1 MPQGYVLNIDD
12 SFLNKLNE
20 ADARIAKLA
29 TTSQETQSKVI
40 ASFQAMAAQ
49 GVDEFIKKLKEAK
62 SQLSQLGN
70 IQGGNNKVNIKIQG
84 LDIVGNQAASAIDSI
99 NKLIDTLNN
108 LRQVGGQQFLG
119 GVNNLARQTLREM
132 NKEANRMKKTFD
144 SLEES
149 IKNYGISAT
158 DLAKKLAEA
167 RKAQSDFNNIAKQQA
182 QSDVQGLIGM
192 KGQQKTLN
200 ELKNYANELKRTM
213 ANLDPNSQEWRQL
226 NEIYKETNRE
236 IKKINNSM
244 KDMHE
249 KSKGLMAQL
258 NKFRQLIA
266 LAFSVSRI
274 TNFANKLLE
283 VRKEFELQQRSLEA
297 LLQNKDEADRLWQR
311 TIDLAVKSPYTVKE
325 LVTYTKQLAAYRIE
339 TEKLYDT
346 NKMLADIS
354 SGLGVDMQ
362 RLILAFG
369 QVKAAN
375 YLRGTELRQFSEA
388 GVNILGELAKYFSE
402 LENRAISVGDVFE
415 RVSKRMVSFSDVE
428 EVLKRLTS
436 EGGTFYRMQ
445 EIQSETLRG
454 LLSNLQDTIDL
465 MLNDIGKANDSTL
478 KNMVLSVK
486 SVVENWRE
494 IAFVLEKVIKFMT
507 LSKLASLA
515 MANGLRKAGDAAL
528 WGSKQ
533 FATLNGLTLQNSMQV
548 KALGSGWTKFINILK
563 VGGIR
568 TLGAIQSSIY
578 GIGYALKSLIPI
590 LAIGVFLELW
600 RRMTKASRA
609 AKELKKSLQEIFNQD
624 NTSLESQID
633 GYKNLVTRLEQAN
646 KGTKARADIIAKLN
660 SQYGEHLNF
669 IVDEETAID
678 NLRQAYDGVV
688 DSMKEK
694 QSLATFEKGME
705 AIAKSYGESLNDAK
719 DAFYDLFSG
728 ASIKSAKSNLSYIV
742 PTKKEIDDIYAIIQQ
757 RSRELNAEQLDDLS
771 EQSKLVQEVV
781 KNYYGEEFSL
791 VRDYGKSIEL
801 LDILVDKKKQE
812 LELQKDIN
820 ALYGQTL
827 HSREAN
833 LALEQ
838 LQNKYAEKRRE
849 IESSGASKFD
859 VNKQLN
865 ELITQEKLDVID
877 LKVKFNIIEP
887 KAGEEQKQKIIN
899 WATTITKSINDTIQ
913 SELGEM
919 FSEEDLA
926 KVFITQ
932 GMQESQS
939 VGEYLKG
946 IESSW
951 ERQNSIIAEQISL
964 KSEGH
969 TIDETILNN
978 AIRLEELYRKVAK
991 LLGIELKYEERIN
1004 DETRES
1010 INNQLPLKYQIS
1022 LEESLKS
1029 QTALLAEANK
1039 KKEEAIKYQ
1048 EMLNASQAEGVTIS
1062 NEQLAKAEED
1072 VKYWEKR
1079 WKLLGGTKKQGGGDR
1094 SNSLYDER
1102 IKVIDDMNKKYK
1114 ELNKTLSKSE
1124 SMQGAFSAYID
1135 AFAKAFEGIKWIPK
1149 NVKNMTPQQFV
1160 SQVLNFPN
1168 EDDLV
1173 RFLDRL
1179 AKEPMK
1185 AFEQIKVELAKGE
1198 YVYNIKVR
1206 TKIEEDERL
1215 INQIEEMFS
1224 GYELSLELQKLN
1236 IPKNFAKDFF
1246 NIEALTL
1253 TELKDKLLELKP
1265 KFEGEDM
1272 LDKWDALMKKLTDI
1286 EVKSQQERLKTY
1298 LQYARDAAGERAK
1311 IKLDEMRKLQEIEE
1325 TFTKPEQQDVKQ
1337 KAIAKVKADNQKEL
1351 NKLEWEEFQKS
1362 DTFIRLFSDLDSA
1375 SSLLINHALEKL
1387 KEFKD
1392 EWKDMPLEDMRAI
1405 VSKIDELELALGK
1418 INPFKGLKV
1427 LKEQIKKAQ
1436 QEAVFTD
1443 IEAQTFAN
1451 KGDYAKAYEQELIFQ
1466 QKRKQAADK
1475 QIADLETVIQLK
1487 EEGNKYDKVA
1497 INLNKNQQGLYNN
1510 SVESLKEMLATQQG
1524 ISNDSQN
1531 QSDVMSANLAQ
1542 IKAQVVYLQAQADA
1556 INTAQDMANNLYDA
1570 FKGLNEVLGGGDS
1583 IGAMFADMGMQMLNT
1598 VFQTIA
1604 LQAQLNAAAEAANGL
1619 GIALNSAMGVIG
1631 WIVMGVNLIVQ
1642 GLTAVFNAKDKRL
1655 SNQIETLTRNVEDLD
1670 RALAKLEDR
1679 IDNAFS
1685 LTGVSLGTK
1694 DAIKTLQSQIYSYER
1709 MIKLEK
1715 DKKKTDTNAVRQYE
1729 NAIKDLQDRQKELE
1743 KEAVSSA
1750 TSGILDSTRDAA
1762 RQFVDAWY
1770 DAFAETGD
1778 GLQGLKDNFKEIML
1792 DMIQQQASMTIA
1804 GNFLN
1809 RWKAQLDKY
1818 INPDD
1823 LELTTKE
1830 ASNWMRS
1837 VQKEL
1842 PMLNE
1847 ALQNYFTA
1855 MEQAGLDLSKTG
1867 EMSGLQRGIQSVS
1880 EETAQA
1886 LEALLNSTRFFVA
1899 DSNAKL
1905 TLLVDSFTNP
1915 ESANPMLSELRS
1927 QTDLIRTIRD
1937 MFSSVIGRGDSTHS
1951 GAYLKVVM

>member
-12 SFLNKLNE
+12 SFLNKLND

-29 TTSQETQSKVI
+29 ATSQETQSKVI

-49 GVDEFIKKLKEAK
+49 GVDEFIKKLKDAK
-62 SQLSQLGN
+62 SQLTQLGN
-70 IQGGNNKVNIKIQG
+70 IQGGGNKVNIKIQG
-84 LDIVGNQAASAIDSI
+84 LDVVGNQTTTAIESI

-119 GVNNLARQTLREM
+119 GVNNLARQTLRDM

-144 SLEES
+144 SLDES
-149 IKNYGISAT
+149 IKNYGISAS

-167 RKAQSDFNNIAKQQA
+167 RKAQSDFNNVAKQQA

-266 LAFSVSRI
+266 LVFSVSRI

-297 LLQNKDEADRLWQR
+297 LLQNKDEADKLWQR

-339 TEKLYDT
+339 SEKLYDT

-633 GYKNLVTRLEQAN
+633 GYKNLVTRLEEAN

-678 NLRQAYDGVV
+678 NLRQAYDGVIA
-688 DSMKEK
+688 SMKEK

-728 ASIKSAKSNLSYIV
+728 ASIKSTKSNLSYIV

-849 IESSGASKFD
+849 IESSGKSKFD
-859 VNKQLN
+859 INKQLN

-887 KAGEEQKQKIIN
+887 EAGEAQKQKIIN
-899 WATTITKSINDTIQ
+899 WATNITKSINDTIQ

-919 FSEEDLA
+919 FSEEDLS

-1004 DETRES
+1004 EETRKS
-1010 INNQLPLKYQIS
+1010 INDQLPLEYQIS

-1029 QTALLAEANK
+1029 QTALLDEANK

-1048 EMLNASQAEGVTIS
+1048 EMLNASQAQGVVIS
-1062 NEQLAKAEED
+1062 SEQLAKASED

-1079 WKLLGGTKKQGGGDR
+1079 WELLGGTKKNKGGDR
-1094 SNSLYDER
+1094 TNSLYDER

-1135 AFAKAFEGIKWIPK
+1135 AFAKAFEGIEWIPK
-1149 NVKNMTPQQFV
+1149 NVKNMTPQQFA

-1168 EDDLV
+1168 ENDLV
-1173 RFLDRL
+1173 RFLDKL

-1185 AFEQIKVELAKGE
+1185 AFEQIKVELAKGD
-1198 YVYNIKVR
+1198 YVYDIKVR

-1236 IPKNFAKDFF
+1236 IPENLAKGLF
-1246 NIEALTL
+1246 NIDTL
-1253 TELKDKLLELKP
+1253 SLPELRENILKLKP
-1265 KFEGEDM
+1265 QFEGEDM
-1272 LDKWDALMKKLTDI
+1272 LKEWDKILKRIDNM
-1286 EVKSQQERLKTY
+1286 EVKAQEERLKTY
-1298 LQYARDAAGERAK
+1298 TKYLVKAQNERV
-1311 IKLDEMRKLQEIEE
+1311 KLKLEELRQLAEVESEDKYSKDQKKQIQNAIRKETKEKLSKQEWTE
-1325 TFTKPEQQDVKQ
+1325 FTGSDMYIQMFEDLEYLGDKAITNLKDKLEQLKTSLKDLPASDVKEIVTQ
-1337 KAIAKVKADNQKEL
+1337 IE
-1351 NKLEWEEFQKS
+1351 KLESIQIKRSPFEAYRKTLAE
-1362 DTFIRLFSDLDSA
+1362 IR
-1375 SSLLINHALEKL
+1375 ALEKQGESEEQLQSKNIALYEANEFAQEELNTINTIISAREQGNTQLLYQGEFLAQNAELLGKSNDELISERDNLQNVIKANNNEAKSIKKKL
-1387 KEFKD
+1387 KLYADNRESLQAMAD
-1392 EWKDMPLEDMRAI
+1392 EY
-1405 VSKIDELELALGK
+1405 SKIEEYGNKAFSGITSMLESIGVESDSVAMSLVDAGQQSFNLILSIIQMQIQFKAMGIAANSALG
-1418 INPFKGLKV
+1418 IIGWMAMAL
-1427 LKEQIKKAQ
+1427 
-1436 QEAVFTD
+1436 
-1443 IEAQTFAN
+1443 
-1451 KGDYAKAYEQELIFQ
+1451 
-1466 QKRKQAADK
+1466 
-1475 QIADLETVIQLK
+1475 
-1487 EEGNKYDKVA
+1487 
-1497 INLNKNQQGLYNN
+1497 
-1510 SVESLKEMLATQQG
+1510 QG
-1524 ISNDSQN
+1524 I
-1531 QSDVMSANLAQ
+1531 
-1542 IKAQVVYLQAQADA
+1542 A
-1556 INTAQDMANNLYDA
+1556 ILFSTI
-1570 FKGLNEVLGGGDS
+1570 F
-1583 IGAMFADMGMQMLNT
+1583 GM
-1598 VFQTIA
+1598 
-1604 LQAQLNAAAEAANGL
+1604 
-1619 GIALNSAMGVIG
+1619 
-1631 WIVMGVNLIVQ
+1631 
-1642 GLTAVFNAKDKRL
+1642 KDKRL
-1655 SNQIETLTRNVEDLD
+1655 EKQIERETKLVEN
-1670 RALAKLEDR
+1670 LEKTYKNLEKAIENAYSINTFESANDMAQSNLKAR
-1679 IDNAFS
+1679 IAA
-1685 LTGVSLGTK
+1685 T
-1694 DAIKTLQSQIYSYER
+1694 ER
-1709 MIKLEK
+1709 MIKLEE
-1715 DKKKTDTNAVRQYE
+1715 DKKKTDKDRIEEWKDDIAEMRELLRELDIERIQELGGFGSGDAYKSAAQEFVSAWMDAYKEAGDGLSGLNEQFQEFFEDMVAKQVMMRGIEKFLSPFYE
-1729 NAIKDLQDRQKELE
+1729 QFDAMFGEGSLGGGLATREELNAIKEMWAKTSPQLNDFLSGLMDSLGIASDL
-1743 KEAVSSA
+1743 
-1750 TSGILDSTRDAA
+1750 TSGAT
-1762 RQFVDAWY
+1762 
-1770 DAFAETGD
+1770 
-1778 GLQGLKDNFKEIML
+1778 
-1792 DMIQQQASMTIA
+1792 
-1804 GNFLN
+1804 
-1809 RWKAQLDKY
+1809 
-1818 INPDD
+1818 
-1823 LELTTKE
+1823 EL
-1830 ASNWMRS
+1830 
-1837 VQKEL
+1837 
-1842 PMLNE
+1842 
-1847 ALQNYFTA
+1847 
-1855 MEQAGLDLSKTG
+1855 
-1867 EMSGLQRGIQSVS
+1867 SGLQKGIQGIT
-1880 EETAQA
+1880 EEQA
-1886 LEALLNSTRFFVA
+1886 DVIAAYLNSMRFFVS
-1899 DSNAKL
+1899 DSNSKL
-1905 TLLVDSFTNP
+1905 TILVNSFTNSETP
-1915 ESANPMLSELRS
+1915 NPILSELRTQS
-1927 QTDLIRTIRD
+1927 EMIRAIKD
-1937 MFSSVIGRGDSTHS
+1937 MFSSVIGRGNSTHS
-1951 GAYLKVVM
+1951 GAYLKVAL